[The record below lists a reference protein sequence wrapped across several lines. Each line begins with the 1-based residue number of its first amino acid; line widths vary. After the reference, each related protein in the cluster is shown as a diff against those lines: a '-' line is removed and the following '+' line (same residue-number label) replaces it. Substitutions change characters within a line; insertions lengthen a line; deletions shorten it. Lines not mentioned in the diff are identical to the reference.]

1 MKTIRVLCNVLCCVL
16 LVLLAACD
24 SGPPATPTGVIPATP
39 AATLTVVQ
47 PDATAVPP
55 TEATGPAAPTAPP
68 PAIAPAPPT
77 LPPQTQLS
85 PAPMAVLGGHPR
97 LLISAGDVPRLR
109 AWAVSSNPIWAQG
122 LVPLATAAKADMD
135 AGRVPGQDLG
145 SREYEEYG
153 VEKYAELFA
162 FLALIDP
169 DPAARDDY
177 ARRARTLLMA
187 GLNAAAKGPADGQP
201 FRAPDFFAPT
211 SNRSRWRGEAWMLTV
226 DWIYPTLT
234 TEDKATIRRV
244 FLLWSDEIVQNGY
257 HHPEPVGVL
266 NSSAL
271 VSNVANVRWAANNY
285 FSADMRN
292 LGLMALALDPA
303 DDPGN
308 GLGQYLNVAI
318 GAHLYMIDALYH
330 HDARGGLAA
339 EGFEYGPQA
348 IGYVAQFL
356 YILRVAGQA
365 DPGRWGPQV
374 GLLADPF
381 WNDLLLAFF
390 HTTSPVPVPIQDMGP
405 VYQPAFYGDGQ
416 NYVTPDFIELF
427 TPLGLYDAQT
437 GNTTRLAT
445 LRWIET
451 NMVPGG
457 AAGLLERVSRTDD
470 FRDAIFY
477 FLLLDPAAPPAPDPR
492 PAQPLTFFAPGLGR
506 IYARTGWG
514 PDATWFGY
522 TLGWNTIDHQHGDG
536 NDFHFYRQGEF
547 LTKEVTSYDM
557 GSSDAHNTL
566 ALQND
571 PPDHNDPGDYRHDLW
586 LRGSQWAYDPSG
598 DGTILAH
605 SFGKDFV
612 YALGDATNLYNTAYD
627 LATDI
632 TQASRSI
639 VWLEPDVVLTYDRA
653 SSKTANRFKRYWL
666 HLPAAPTIT
675 GNHVQVTTPKGQQLF
690 VTSLLPQGAVLT
702 GQAVQAPTD
711 GEVAHYEPMTF
722 QLKIEAAGN
731 PQDVRF
737 LTVLQGANAGMPAS
751 PVTAI
756 QSTGGPA
763 YAGAVI
769 AGRAVVFPVNLGGS
783 FTGVEFAVPGDT
795 KNILVTGVQPG
806 GSYAV
811 NTQQQGGQ
819 IAVKVSAG
827 TTQRAD
833 DGGVLVVN
841 VP

>member
-1 MKTIRVLCNVLCCVL
+1 MKTIIGRLFLLCCVL
-16 LVLLAACD
+16 AWLLAACD
-24 SGPPATPTGVIPATP
+24 IGPPAPPT
-39 AATLTVVQ
+39 ATLPAPPTAP
-47 PDATAVPP
+47 PDLATA
-55 TEATGPAAPTAPP
+55 APAPAPPTAPP
-68 PAIAPAPPT
+68 PAVATAPP
-77 LPPQTQLS
+77 LPPATS
-85 PAPMAVLGGHPR
+85 APTTPGAVVGGHPR
-97 LLISAGDVPRLR
+97 LLIGAGDVPRLR

-122 LVPLATAAKADMD
+122 IVPLATAAKADMD
-135 AGRVPGQDLG
+135 AGRVPGQDSG

-169 DPAARDDY
+169 DSAARVDD
-177 ARRARTLLMA
+177 ARRARLLLMA

-234 TEDKATIRRV
+234 AADKATIRRV
-244 FLLWSDEIVQNGY
+244 FLLWADEIVQNGY

-266 NSSAL
+266 NSPAL
-271 VSNVANVRWAANNY
+271 VSDTTQVRWAANNY

-308 GLGQYLNVAI
+308 GLGQYLNTAI
-318 GAHLYMIDALYH
+318 GAHLYMIDYLYH

-348 IGYVAQFL
+348 LGYVAQFL
-356 YILRVAGQA
+356 YILRGAGQA
-365 DPGRWGPQV
+365 DPARWGPQV
-374 GLLADPF
+374 GFLADPF
-381 WNDLLLAFF
+381 WDATLQGFF
-390 HTTSPVPVPIQDMGP
+390 HTTSPVPVTLPDVGP

-416 NYVTPDFIELF
+416 SYGTPDFIELF
-427 TPLGLYDAQT
+427 APLGLYDAQT

-457 AAGLLERVSRTDD
+457 VVGLLDRVSRTDD

-477 FLLLDPAAPPAPDPR
+477 FLLLDPAAAPAPDPR
-492 PAQPLTFFAPGLGR
+492 LAQPLTFFAPGLGQ

-514 PDATWFGY
+514 PDAAWFGY
-522 TLGWNTIDHQHGDG
+522 TLGWNAIDHQHGDG
-536 NDFHFYRQGEF
+536 NNFHLYRRGEF
-547 LTKEVTSYDM
+547 LTKEVTGYDAS
-557 GSSDAHNTL
+557 SSDYHNTL

-571 PPDHNDPGDYRHDLW
+571 APDHNDPSDYRHNLW
-586 LRGSQWAYDPSG
+586 LRGSQWAYDPAG
-598 DGTILAH
+598 DGAILAH
-605 SFGKDFV
+605 SVGPGFV
-612 YALGDATNLYNTAYD
+612 YALGDATPLYNTTYD

-639 VWLEPDVVLTYDRA
+639 IWLEPDIVLTYDRA
-653 SSKTANRFKRYWL
+653 TSKTADRFKRYWL
-666 HLPAAPTIT
+666 QLPAAPIIT
-675 GNHVQVTTPKGQQLF
+675 GNRAQVTTPKGQQLF
-690 VTSLLPQGAVLT
+690 VTALLPQGATLT
-702 GQAVQAPTD
+702 GQAVQAPPD
-711 GEVAHYEPMTF
+711 GEIAHNEPMIA
-722 QLKIEAAGN
+722 QLEIAAAGN

-737 LTVLQGANAGMPAS
+737 LTVLQGADAGATAGM
-751 PVTAI
+751 VTLI
-756 QSTGGPA
+756 QSTGGTA
-763 YAGAVI
+763 YAGAAI

-783 FTGVEFAVPGDT
+783 GGGVEFAVPGDT
-795 KNILVTGVQPG
+795 KSVLVTGLQPG
-806 GSYAV
+806 GSYAASV
-811 NTQQQGGQ
+811 QPQGNTLAVAVAAGAMQQ
-819 IAVKVSAG
+819 
-827 TTQRAD
+827 AD
-833 DGGVLVVN
+833 AGGVLIVS